1 MLENIIFGL
10 MVIAAL
16 GAAVFT
22 CIYETGGFKRSSDK
36 EQPEKQ
42 SGNQKSE

>member
-10 MVIAAL
+10 MVVAAL
-16 GAAVFT
+16 SAAVFT

-36 EQPEKQ
+36 EQPSSRTDTKK
-42 SGNQKSE
+42 GK